1 MLMTSCQ
8 SPLMDDACRAI
19 AGYVAARLG
28 LPVRFIDELP
38 WPERYRQLDAGA
50 IDVAWI
56 CGAPYVRRVDAG
68 ADIELLAAPIWAG
81 ERYGDQPVYFSDV
94 VVRRDSRFAT
104 FADLRG
110 AVCAYNEP
118 GSFSGYE
125 AMRHHLAAQ
134 GLDGNFFAAWV
145 ESGAHS
151 RSLELVCS
159 GAADVAAID
168 STVLEAAS
176 ARRPQ
181 LQDALRVLAVLGPNP
196 MPPWVVSRRVAPA
209 TRARLRELFTAMH
222 ADNAGR
228 AILQAGGIARFVAV
242 TDVDYGPTRWA
253 LEVAAGV
260 KPCH

>member
-1 MLMTSCQ
+1 MRMTSCQ

-28 LPVRFIDELP
+28 LPVRFVDELP
-38 WPERYRQLDAGA
+38 WPERYRQLDAGM

-68 ADIELLAAPIWAG
+68 ADIELLAAPVWVG
-81 ERYGDQPVYFSDV
+81 PRYGDQPVYFSDV
-94 VVRRDSRFAT
+94 VVRRESRFAT

-110 AVCAYNEP
+110 AIWAYNEP

-125 AMRHHLAAQ
+125 VMRHHLAAQ
-134 GLDGNFFAAWV
+134 GLDGSFFAAWV
-145 ESGAHS
+145 ESGAHG

-159 GAADVAAID
+159 DAADVAAID
-168 STVLEAAS
+168 STVLEAES

-181 LQDALRVLAVLGPNP
+181 LRDAVRVLAVFGPNP
-196 MPPWVVSRRVAPA
+196 MPPWVVSRHVAPA

-222 ADNAGR
+222 VDSAGR
-228 AILQAGGIARFVAV
+228 AILQAGGMARFVAV
-242 TDVDYGPTRWA
+242 TDTDYDPTRRV
-253 LEVAAGV
+253 LEVTAGV
-260 KPCH
+260 KL